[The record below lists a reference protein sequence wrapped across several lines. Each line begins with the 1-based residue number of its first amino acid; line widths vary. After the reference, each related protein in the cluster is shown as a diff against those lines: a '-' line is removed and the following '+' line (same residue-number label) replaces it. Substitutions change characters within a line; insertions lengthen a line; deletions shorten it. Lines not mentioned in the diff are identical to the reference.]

1 MKISFSWLKDYF
13 KTSRSAETVA
23 ETLTDAGLEVDGIET
38 TAKGEQVFEIS
49 LTPNLAHCNSVR
61 GVARE
66 LAALMKEKLE
76 EKKSEVKE
84 SSGEPI
90 EKWVKV
96 GVENTAACPRYACRV
111 ITGVLVKESP
121 AWLKER
127 LEECGLRSVNNVV
140 DITNYVMLDLGQPL
154 HAFDLAKIEGKQIV
168 VRNAKK
174 GEHLVAINEKE
185 YHPTEETL
193 LICDAKGAVAVAGV
207 IGSAHTEVTEST
219 ETVLLEAAYFEPT
232 QVRKSSKRLLLHTD
246 ASHRFE
252 RGVDPN
258 GIVEALDKAASLIA
272 QFANGKVARGR
283 IDIKTAEFPPKVVS
297 CRLSRVQSLLGIPL
311 AMGEIETIFKRLH
324 FNPVSVQEDSISV
337 AVPTYR
343 HDIHGE
349 IDLIEEVA
357 RLYGYKNIHKKEKG
371 RYRTGNLPHS
381 PMYLF
386 EKKVREQ
393 LLQADL
399 QELLTC
405 TLISPGEAALMSSD
419 GIPSRSWITLLN
431 PSSQDQ
437 SVLRASLLPGHL
449 KTVKY
454 NVDRGNH
461 SILGFEIGRL
471 NFRVKDKIV
480 EPTVA
485 SIVLSGSRAQPF
497 WSGSQESVDFFDLK
511 GILENLFSGLKIED
525 VSFVASSHE
534 NFHPGRQASIHIE
547 DREVGIMGEIHPSTL
562 KKIDLEAPVFFA
574 EVHLEELIHDL
585 KRELKMEALPLY
597 PASSRDWT
605 VTLSESTTIGSLLE
619 LIAQEKSP
627 LLESFSLHSI
637 YQSEKLGPGLKNV
650 TIRFIYRDRE
660 KTVSIEEVEREHQRI
675 TKHVFE
681 KLR

>member
-1 MKISFSWLKDYF
+1 MKISFRWLKDYF
-13 KTSRSAETVA
+13 KTSHSAETVA
-23 ETLTDAGLEVDGIET
+23 EALTDAGLEVDAIEA
-38 TAKGEQVFEIS
+38 TAMGEQVFEIS

-66 LAALMKEKLE
+66 LAALMKEKLH
-76 EKKSEVKE
+76 EKEPEVKE

-90 EKWVKV
+90 EKSIKV
-96 GVENTAACPRYACRV
+96 EIQNKAACPRYACRL
-111 ITGVLVKESP
+111 IEKVLVKESP

-127 LEECGLRSVNNVV
+127 LEECGVRSVNNVV
-140 DITNYVMLDLGQPL
+140 DITNYVMHDLGQPL
-154 HAFDLAKIEGKQIV
+154 HAFDLAKIEGKQII
-168 VRNAKK
+168 VRNAKQ
-174 GEHLVAINEKE
+174 GERIVALNGKE
-185 YHPTEETL
+185 YYPTEETL

-219 ETVLLEAAYFEPT
+219 ETILLEAAYFEPT

-258 GIVEALDKAASLIA
+258 AVLEALDKAASLIA
-272 QFANGKVARGR
+272 ELANGKVVRGR
-283 IDIKTAEFPPKVVS
+283 IDLKTSEFPPKVVS
-297 CRLSRVQSLLGIPL
+297 CRLSRVHALLGIPL
-311 AMGEIETIFKRLH
+311 AMGEIETMFKRLH
-324 FNPVSVQEDSISV
+324 FNPVSIQEDRISV

-349 IDLIEEVA
+349 IDLIEEIA
-357 RLYGYKNIHKKEKG
+357 RLYGYKNIHKQERG

-381 PMYLF
+381 PIYLF
-386 EKKVREQ
+386 EKKVRQQ

-405 TLISPGEAALMSSD
+405 TLISPVEASLMSSD
-419 GIPSRSWITLLN
+419 GIPARSWITLLN

-454 NVDRGNH
+454 NVDRGNQ
-461 SILGFEIGRL
+461 SLTGFEIGRL
-471 NFRVKDKIV
+471 NFRFKDKIV

-485 SIVLSGSRAQPF
+485 SLVLSGFRAQPF
-497 WSGSQESVDFFDLK
+497 WGASQELVDFFDLK
-511 GILENLFSGLKIED
+511 GILENLFSGLKIGD
-525 VSFVASSHE
+525 VSFVPSTQE
-534 NFHPGRQASIHIE
+534 NFHPGRQASIHVKG
-547 DREVGIMGEIHPSTL
+547 REVGIMGEIHPATL
-562 KKIDLEAPVFFA
+562 KKMDLNIPVFFA
-574 EVHLEELIHDL
+574 ELNLEELMHDL
-585 KRELKMEALPLY
+585 QLELKMEALPLY

-605 VTLSESTTIGSLLE
+605 LTLSDSTTIGSLLE
-619 LIAQEKSP
+619 LISQEKSP

-650 TIRFIYRDRE
+650 TIRFIYRDRG